1 MEKITLP
8 KSTFDNLFDHIL
20 SVNFAETWNMYE
32 TDSERINPYVVFET
46 AKWDKLLS
54 LLNIYINKN
63 DREFDNNTTELD
75 LIVGGFLSLKYRLD
89 LYLKRGFP
97 NIDDALYKREC
108 SII

>member
-63 DREFDNNTTELD
+63 VYVIFN
-75 LIVGGFLSLKYRLD
+75 
-89 LYLKRGFP
+89 LYLTKLST
-97 NIDDALYKREC
+97 IMKVK
-108 SII
+108 